1 MSNTISNLQ
10 NKMDTIETL
19 VKRLREASNAYYESD
34 KPIMSDAEYD
44 SLIEMLQKLS
54 PNHPYLKEVGSMP
67 SSEVVMLPVPMPSLD
82 KRKPDTLRG
91 EDLKKGPY
99 VITEKLDG
107 ISALWVCG
115 YNKKPALYLRGN
127 GLQGQNVSHCIA
139 DGIQGLQQCSSPSVM
154 VRGELI
160 CPKGEIQ
167 GTLARNWVNGILH
180 QKNPS
185 KKDLQRIKFMA
196 YQVCEPKTLTR
207 SQQITWLLSHGFEV
221 AWATSETNLTVDK
234 LKEIFSER
242 RNYSPFECDGIVV
255 GQDCIPAQTKDA
267 ANPKDAYAFKMPTDD
282 QRATTVVKEV
292 EWASSRTGNWIPR
305 IRFDP
310 VKIGTATIEYAT
322 GINGQFIKKNSI
334 GPGATVLIRRSGDV
348 IPAVESVLKPCSSG
362 WQEPPTGRWKWDE
375 NEVHCIDTSEEET
388 PEKLALQMEH
398 QLVSLGI
405 EGISK
410 VTAKKLVVGGLKT
423 LFEVSKA
430 DVGLLQKLIGNVNG
444 KKLSDG
450 IAAAF
455 QSASN
460 DKWIRAFLGW
470 PKGFGETRILATL
483 DAEPDVSKWLSLIS
497 PPKGQSA
504 SAFEEVKKAVPA
516 YLKWRSQFPQ
526 NSVSNSVPKSE
537 PTALA
542 KKGFYVMTGFRD
554 QDLQKRLAEA
564 GWSLQDRITKT
575 TTVLLVS
582 DDTKETTKV
591 KAAKDAG
598 IRIIPRSQVGNL
610 F

>member
-1 MSNTISNLQ
+1 MATTE
-10 NKMDTIETL
+10 DL
-19 VKRLREASNAYYESD
+19 VKRLREASKAYYETD
-34 KPIMSDAEYD
+34 VPIMSDAEYD
-44 SLIEMLQKLS
+44 SLLETLQKIS
-54 PNHPYLKEVGSMP
+54 PNHPYLKEVGSTP
-67 SSEVVMLPVPMPSLD
+67 SSEVVTLPVPMPSLD
-82 KRKPDTLRG
+82 KRKPDILRG
-91 EDLKKGPY
+91 DDLQKGPY
-99 VITEKLDG
+99 IITEKLDG

-160 CPKGEIQ
+160 CPKGEVQ
-167 GTLARNWVNGILH
+167 GTLARNWVNGVLH
-180 QKNPS
+180 QKAPS

-196 YQVCEPKTLTR
+196 YQVCEPRTLTR
-207 SQQITWLLSHGFEV
+207 SQQITWLLSQGFEV
-221 AWATSETNLTVDK
+221 AWSTEESNLTVDK

-242 RNYSPFECDGIVV
+242 RNYSPYECDGIVV
-255 GQDCIPAQTKDA
+255 GQDCIPAQSKDA

-282 QRATTVVKEV
+282 QRATTIVKEV

-334 GPGATVLIRRSGDV
+334 GPSATVLIRRSGDV
-348 IPAVESVLKPCSSG
+348 IPAVETVLTPCPRG
-362 WQEPPTGRWKWDE
+362 WQEPPNGKWAWDE

-388 PEKLALQMEH
+388 PEKLALEMEH

-410 VTAKKLVVGGLKT
+410 VTAKKLVVGGLKR
-423 LFEVSKA
+423 LFDVSRA
-430 DVGLLQKLIGNVNG
+430 DVSGLQKLIGTVNG

-450 IAAAF
+450 ILTAF
-455 QSASN
+455 HSASQ
-460 DKWIRAFLGW
+460 DRWIRAFLGW

-483 DAEPDVSKWLSLIS
+483 ELEKDVSKWPQLAT

-504 SAFEEVKKAVPA
+504 AAFEEIKKTVTA
-516 YLKWRSQFPQ
+516 YLKWRAQFPQ
-526 NSVSNSVPKSE
+526 SSVPMTVSKSE
-537 PTALA
+537 SIPVAA
-542 KKGFYVMTGFRD
+542 KGFYVMTGFRD
-554 QDLQKRLAEA
+554 QDLQAKLAAA

-575 TTVLLVS
+575 TNVLLIN
-582 DDTKETTKV
+582 DDAKETTKV
-591 KAAKDAG
+591 KAAKEGG
-598 IRIIPRSQVGNL
+598 IRIIPRSQVNNL